1 MLAAWGC
8 CIGFLLGFSF
18 SFFSLFSQWVNSRVC
33 GPPLSAAVANF
44 LFKQSFPLTN
54 YCSVVMRE
62 GFWFPL
68 FSSLPASQKKS
79 SLVSMMVVALMKIEH
94 SSMFLTKHIVSPAAA
109 GTSQSIFSLP
119 LLFHSFLIHSNSQDH
134 LQSCCS
140 HFNRSL
146 YFEASGCGEVRSSSG
161 I

>member
-1 MLAAWGC
+1 MAAWGC
-8 CIGFLLGFSF
+8 YIGFLLGFSF
-18 SFFSLFSQWVNSRVC
+18 SFFSLFSQWVNSKVC
-33 GPPLSAAVANF
+33 GPPLSAAIANF
-44 LFKQSFPLTN
+44 LFKHTFTPTN

-62 GFWFPL
+62 VFGFPL
-68 FSSLPASQKKS
+68 FSSLPESQKKS
-79 SLVSMMVVALMKIEH
+79 SLASMMVVALMKIEH

-119 LLFHSFLIHSNSQDH
+119 LLLPSFLIHSNGQDH

-140 HFNRSL
+140 HFNRRL
-146 YFEASGCGEVRSSSG
+146 